1 MQSFNGE
8 VWRYA
13 KERFNIDSQQCCPL
27 ANISENQLKAL
38 ERMRAKIEELKQP
51 TIAEIKSYSD
61 PPASVGD
68 VMKATFLLL
77 GESYNDLQVNIWYN
91 INDISLPI

>member
-1 MQSFNGE
+1 
-8 VWRYA
+8 
-13 KERFNIDSQQCCPL
+13 
-27 ANISENQLKAL
+27 
-38 ERMRAKIEELKQP
+38 MRAKIEELKQP

-77 GESYNDLQVNIWYN
+77 GESYNDLQVSIRYSMT
-91 INDISLPI
+91 I